1 MAAERLGSRH
11 TVARGRS
18 WAPLVERH
26 HVLLQAGGT
35 SRLIYR
41 PRRHRKHKGKR
52 RDTFA
57 WSAYRDLVVRA
68 LDTHR
73 AAGMRDYA
81 AAHDGLTVIQL
92 PS

>member
-1 MAAERLGSRH
+1 M
-11 TVARGRS
+11 
-18 WAPLVERH
+18 
-26 HVLLQAGGT
+26 LLQAGGT
-35 SRLIYR
+35 FRLIYW

-57 WSAYRDLVVRA
+57 WSAYRDLVVRT
-68 LDTHR
+68 LNTHR

-81 AAHDGLTVIQL
+81 AAHDWLTTIQL